1 MPFLDGSISETP
13 ESPFLSDA
21 INNLAKAVSA
31 SAPKTEKK
39 SAWTS
44 LEIAKLIVSGLTP
57 ILVLI
62 FGIGI
67 TRSNDRHKTVIDE
80 RIKSY
85 DRIKEDLNRIHCFI
99 TDVGTWKEET
109 PQTVV
114 SYKRIVDREMY
125 EEQGI
130 WSKNTMQAYLAYMD
144 AAFATN
150 QGSGIDAKINAT
162 LSQKRNSPKWS
173 DDWQTKIT
181 GQEADNYQDAYN
193 KMYQAFFND
202 MK

>member
-1 MPFLDGSISETP
+1 MPF
-13 ESPFLSDA
+13 
-21 INNLAKAVSA
+21 NNVAKAVSA
-31 SAPKTEKK
+31 SGPTTEKK

-99 TDVGTWKEET
+99 ADVGTWKEET
-109 PQTVV
+109 PETVV
-114 SYKRIVDREMY
+114 GYKRVADREMY
-125 EEQGI
+125 EEQGV

-150 QGSGIDAKINAT
+150 QRSGIDAKINTT

-181 GQEADNYQDAYN
+181 GQEADSYRDAYD
-193 KMYQAFFND
+193 KMYEAFFND